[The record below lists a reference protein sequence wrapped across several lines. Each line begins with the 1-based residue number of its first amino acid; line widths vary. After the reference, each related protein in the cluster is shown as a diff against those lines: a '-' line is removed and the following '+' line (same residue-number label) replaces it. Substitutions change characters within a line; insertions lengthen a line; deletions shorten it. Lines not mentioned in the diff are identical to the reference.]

1 MVLKKYKKLQM
12 KFKYIFPTIVLVL
25 LSLVLLAQTFPEK
38 PNRLVNDYT
47 QTLSPDQ
54 INQLEQKLVA
64 FDDSTSTQIAV
75 VLIKSLEGYDIADYS
90 VNLFERWGIGSEKK
104 NNGIL
109 ILTSLGDRKIWIT
122 TGYGVE
128 GALPDAITKRII
140 SQEITPNFK
149 QGNYFGGLV
158 AGTDA
163 LISYTKGEYK
173 SDTPK
178 ERVKKK
184 SSGIVF
190 VIIIVIIILMAIK
203 KGGGGGS
210 QIIGSRGSASPFWWL
225 LLGSQLGQGS
235 GGGFGGFSRGGD
247 GGGFGGGFG
256 GFGGG
261 STGGGGAGG
270 SW

>member
-1 MVLKKYKKLQM
+1 M

-25 LSLVLLAQTFPEK
+25 LSLVLPAQTFPEK

-64 FDDSTSTQIAV
+64 FDDSSSTQVAV

-90 VNLFERWGIGSEKK
+90 VNLFEKWGIGSAKN

-109 ILTSLGDRKIWIT
+109 LLTSLGDRKIWIT

-149 QGNYFGGLV
+149 EGNYFGGLD

-163 LISYTKGEYK
+163 IIAYTKGEYK
-173 SDTPK
+173 NDTPK
-178 ERVKKK
+178 DRGKKK

-190 VIIIVIIILMAIK
+190 VIIMIVIILLAIK

-210 QIIGSRGSASPFWWL
+210 QVIGSRGGASPFWWM
-225 LLGSQLGQGS
+225 LLGSQLGRGS
-235 GGGFGGFSRGGD
+235 GGGFGGFTGGGD

-261 STGGGGAGG
+261 SSGGGGAGG